1 MAQNLLNVTDLDFDQ
16 IKQNL
21 IAYFKTQSAS
31 PFRDWNY
38 QGSGLSMLLDVLA
51 YNTHYNAILAHMNV
65 NESFI
70 DTAQLRSSVV
80 SQAKLIG
87 YLPGSAHGAQATL
100 SLSCPAT
107 GTAQSLTIPQGTK
120 FVSTNGY
127 GSFTFVTLND
137 VTTQVVGGTFT
148 FSNVNVVQGTLKT
161 ISYLVDSS
169 VPNQKFTIDDSSVD
183 ITTLTVN
190 VLDHQ
195 NTTTST
201 PYFQFGSTPSSSLGI
216 SGVNG
221 TNNGNVY
228 FISQN
233 TQGYYEVSFGDGNIG
248 AKLNNLQVVQLS
260 FISTQGSQ
268 GNGCSS
274 FSFADSTPSA
284 ATSVTVTGAM
294 TSIGGSEAESIDSIR
309 FNAPNSLTTQNRAV
323 TANDYVA
330 LLLNSNT
337 YGPLINAINVWGGED
352 EAAYDPQNASKY
364 AGQVYICIMPIG
376 GSSTLSSSNKL
387 AIQQFLDTKRVMTV
401 QTNFYDP
408 DYVWIVLNVGFKYN
422 PNLTSLPGATLN
434 TNVYNTMMS
443 YNGSSLQSFTG
454 VFRYSNLTTLID
466 QTDPSIINT
475 DAKVTFY
482 KVYSLSNFTLS
493 SDVITAYSSIPNG
506 LVTTY
511 GNALAGTINQT
522 LPMISSSG
530 FTLTPTA
537 PNQSIMTVIG
547 SFSTNSTS
555 MIVTSSPGSNPNPYL
570 IVGATLSGTGIS
582 TSTTVSI
589 SSINNAGTY
598 TIITMNT
605 VSTSTQSGS
614 TITIRPPTGTYYL
627 KDGDD
632 PSSSISRR
640 LFLSTNSSSQVAAS
654 DPKYVTSGTD
664 IYIGTVYPSSGRVEL
679 YTYTRGNVVSS
690 NGTTTQTISVSS
702 ASYNTDQLIG
712 SIFYVATG
720 TGQYQAAVVT
730 SNSSNV
736 IYVSSSGLPMSQALN
751 TTLDASS
758 QYVLITSVIDAN
770 TTSSINIYSRPASL
784 DIAPSRHQI
793 LQIDPTSTV
802 SASIDSIAISGI
814 TGTNGY
820 QTFSIQ

>member
-21 IAYFKTQSAS
+21 IAYFKTQSSS

-100 SLSCPAT
+100 SLSCPVA
-107 GTAQSLTIPQGTK
+107 GGAQSLTIPRGTK

-137 VTTQVVGGTFT
+137 VTSQAVGGTFT
-148 FSNVNVVQGTLKT
+148 FSNINVVQGTLKT

-169 VPNQKFTIDDSSVD
+169 VPNQRFMIDDSSVD

-195 NTTTST
+195 NTTASN
-201 PYFQFGSTPSSSLGI
+201 PYIQFGSAPSSSLGI
-216 SGVNG
+216 NGVNG

-248 AKLNNLQVVQLS
+248 AALNNLQVVQLS
-260 FISTQGSQ
+260 YISTQGSQ

-274 FSFADSTPSA
+274 FSFADSTPVN
-284 ATSVTVTGAM
+284 ATSVNVTGAT

-330 LLLNSNT
+330 LLLNSNN

-352 EAAYDPQNASKY
+352 ETAYDPQNASRY
-364 AGQVYICIMPIG
+364 AGQVYICIMPTG
-376 GSSTLSSSNKL
+376 GSSTLSSSNKS
-387 AIQQFLDTKRVMTV
+387 AIKGFLDTKRVMTV

-422 PNLTSLPGATLN
+422 PNLTSLPAATLN
-434 TNVYNTMMS
+434 TNVYNTVMS
-443 YNGSSLQSFTG
+443 YNSSSLQSFTG

-482 KVYSLSNFTLS
+482 KTYSLSSFTNS
-493 SDVITAYSSIPNG
+493 SDVITAYSSIPIG

-511 GNALAGTINQT
+511 GNALAGTNDQT

-530 FTLTPTA
+530 FTLTPMA
-537 PNQSIMTVIG
+537 PNQSAMTVIG
-547 SFSTNSTS
+547 SFSSNSTS
-555 MIVTSSPGSNPNPYL
+555 MIVTSSPRSSPNPYL
-570 IVGATLSGTGIS
+570 IVGATLSGTGI
-582 TSTTVSI
+582 TTGSVIVSI
-589 SSINNAGTY
+589 DNAGTY
-598 TIITMNT
+598 TNVTMNT

-614 TITIRPPTGTYYL
+614 TITVRPPTGTYYL

-654 DPKYVTSGTD
+654 DPKYSTSGTD

-690 NGTTTQTISVSS
+690 NGTTTQTVTVSS
-702 ASYNTDQLIG
+702 ASYNTNQLAG
-712 SIFYVATG
+712 SIFYVVAG

-736 IYVSSSGLPMSQALN
+736 IYVSSSGLPTSQALN
-751 TTLDASS
+751 ITLDASS
-758 QYVLITSVIDAN
+758 QYVLITSTIDAN
-770 TTSSINIYSRPASL
+770 STSSINIYSRPASL

-802 SASIDSIAISGI
+802 SASIDTIAVSGI